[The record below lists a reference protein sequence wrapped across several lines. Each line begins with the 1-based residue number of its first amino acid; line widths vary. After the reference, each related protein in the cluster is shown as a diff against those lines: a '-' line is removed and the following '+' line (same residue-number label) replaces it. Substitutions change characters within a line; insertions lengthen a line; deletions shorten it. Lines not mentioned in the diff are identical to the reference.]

1 MRGVGRRLVEIV
13 EAGGGDLGVM
23 IDRGKRAIAGGAD
36 AQPLAARRTMP
47 DRPVHVLTAQHE
59 LDRPSDQPRRQNA
72 ENLWSGN
79 QPFRAEAAGGL
90 RAANMDLAGRSPY
103 KPGSPPLPPS

>member
-13 EAGGGDLGVM
+13 EAGGGDLVVM

-36 AQPLAARRTMP
+36 AQPLAARRTKP

-79 QPFRAEAAGGL
+79 QPFRAEAAAEI
-90 RAANMDLAGRSPY
+90 RAANMDLAGRDAEQA
-103 KPGSPPLPPS
+103 GN